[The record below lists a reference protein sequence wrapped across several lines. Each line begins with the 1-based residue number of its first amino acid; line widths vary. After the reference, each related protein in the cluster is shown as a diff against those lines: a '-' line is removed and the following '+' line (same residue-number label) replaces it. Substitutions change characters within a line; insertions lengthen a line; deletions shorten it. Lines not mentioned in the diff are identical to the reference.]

1 MYLSTCDRGE
11 VNEGDHDPDDCGFSC
26 CDLLKCTVGL
36 AVPLEAANSQTQLPT
51 CGRLCISVIIVIA
64 ITIIIIINN
73 L

>member
-1 MYLSTCDRGE
+1 MIAIVVKLTKVIMILMIVR
-11 VNEGDHDPDDCGFSC
+11 GFSC

>member
-11 VNEGDHDPDDCGFSC
+11 VNEGDLDLDDCGFGC